1 MAVINTNISAL
12 AAQAS
17 LSNVTKKQ
25 QTAMERL
32 STGMRINSAKDDAA
46 GLAISNRM
54 TSQIR
59 GYAVAVRNSNDG
71 ISMAQTAEGS
81 LGQIGDMLQRM
92 RELAVQSSNG
102 SNSADNRQAIQAEV
116 SQLKDQINNIAKQTN
131 HNDIKLLDGSAGNIV
146 LQTGVNEHDTMSMK
160 FESAQAKD
168 LGIKTPSVLTSIGQ
182 TYSAAASNTIR
193 EGDLI
198 INGVTV
204 PPSVSTNDNL
214 SYSAANSSSIAKAA
228 AINLVSGTSKVV
240 ATVNETEVYGTTMTQ
255 TAGAETGTISINGIS
270 TSSLVIA
277 ASASTS
283 VVRGMVVN
291 AVNFISA
298 QTGVTAKDGGDDA
311 HGVILTAA
319 DGRNIT
325 LSYGTSLSAGLTG
338 LNSAGTYIGTFNLAS
353 TEGTPIEL
361 KSKVGGTINT
371 TGLFAGTYDPNVAQ
385 MTTNYRAGSA
395 LAPTALTGSD
405 LIINGVAV
413 SAAIS
418 TDDTAT
424 FETTTSA
431 TKKSSAI
438 ATAAAINKVAD
449 LTGVKAK
456 ANPNILVGTGFSA
469 LSATSAIGTETI
481 FLNGISI
488 SVAATASTTRQN
500 VADAI
505 NLVKGQTG
513 VTAKD
518 NGDGL
523 TLIAEDGRT
532 ISIGLTSGD
541 GSGAA
546 AASSIGL
553 ATVNGNSPTFG
564 SASTA
569 AATAFISTVTL
580 SSDKQFDITSGS
592 AGNSTF
598 STVGFTKGTFGG
610 AKDGLNIAN
619 IDVSNTPGAMV
630 AITALDKAIEQ
641 ISLQQSRVGSYQNR
655 LDSVISNLTES
666 NQNISASRS
675 RILDTDYAT
684 ETTNLAK
691 SQIISQAATAMLAQA
706 NQSGQ
711 SVLALLK

>member
-12 AAQAS
+12 AAQGS

-32 STGMRINSAKDDAA
+32 STGLRINSAKDDAA
-46 GLAISNRM
+46 GLAITNRM
-54 TSQIR
+54 TSQVR
-59 GYAVAVRNSNDG
+59 GYAVAIRNSNDG
-71 ISMAQTAEGS
+71 ISMTQTAEGA

-102 SNSADNRQAIQAEV
+102 SNSAENRQAIQAEV

-146 LQTGVNEHDTMSMK
+146 LQTGINEHDTMVMK

-168 LGIKTPSVLTSIGQ
+168 LGLRAPSVLTSVAQ
-182 TYSAAASNTIR
+182 TYSASTANTIS

-198 INGVTV
+198 INGVTIKPTV
-204 PPSVSTNDNL
+204 ATSDNS
-214 SYSAANSSSIAKAA
+214 SYSAANSSSIAKAT
-228 AINLVSGTSKVV
+228 AINLASGTSKVV
-240 ATVNETEVYGTTMTQ
+240 ATVNENNVFGTSMAA
-255 TAGAETGTISINGIS
+255 TASSSTGTISINGVS

-277 ASASTS
+277 QSASTS

-311 HGVILTAA
+311 HGVVLTAA
-319 DGRNIT
+319 VGRNIT
-325 LSYGTSLSAGLTG
+325 IGFATSLSASVTG
-338 LNSAGTYIGTFNLAS
+338 LNSANTYIGTYNLAS
-353 TEGTPIEL
+353 TDGSPITIS
-361 KSKVGGTINT
+361 SKVGGTLNT
-371 TGLFAGTYDPNVAQ
+371 SGLFSGTYDANTAEMVTAF
-385 MTTNYRAGSA
+385 RAGSA
-395 LAPTALTGSD
+395 STPSALTGSD
-405 LIINGVAV
+405 LLINGVAV
-413 SAAIS
+413 GAAVS

-438 ATAAAINKVAD
+438 ATAAAINKVSV
-449 LTGVKAK
+449 LTGVTAK
-456 ANPNILVGTGFSA
+456 ANANVLVGTGFAGPTAAS
-469 LSATSAIGTETI
+469 STGTATV
-481 FLNGISI
+481 FLNGINV
-488 SVAATASTTRQN
+488 SVAMTASTTRQN

-505 NLVKGQTG
+505 NLLQGQTG

-523 TLIAEDGRT
+523 TLEAQDGRT
-532 ISIGLTSGD
+532 ISIGMSYAD
-541 GSGAA
+541 GS
-546 AASSIGL
+546 AASA
-553 ATVNGNSPTFG
+553 ATLGMVKVNGNSFTMT
-564 SASTA
+564 SASTGV
-569 AATAFISTVTL
+569 ATAFISTVSLT
-580 SSDKQFDITSGS
+580 SDKQFSLQSGS
-592 AGNSTF
+592 AGNSNF
-598 STVGFTKGTFGG
+598 STLGFSQGTFGG
-610 AKDGLNIAN
+610 AKDGLNVASL
-619 IDVSNTPGAMV
+619 DVSSSSGAMV
-630 AITALDKAIEQ
+630 AITALDEAIKQ
-641 ISLQQSRVGSYQNR
+641 ISLQQSRAGAYQNR
-655 LDSVISNLTES
+655 LDSVINNLTES

-675 RILDTDYAT
+675 RILDTDYAV